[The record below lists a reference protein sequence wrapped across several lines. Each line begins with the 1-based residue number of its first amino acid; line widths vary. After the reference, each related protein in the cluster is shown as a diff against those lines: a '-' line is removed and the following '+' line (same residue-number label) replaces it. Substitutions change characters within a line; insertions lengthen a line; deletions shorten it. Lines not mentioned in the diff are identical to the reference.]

1 MFHNFK
7 TYEKMETNLILERL
21 DRIEAILSKNAKSIL
36 TVDDLIDYTGFKR
49 SYIYKLVHN
58 QQISF
63 YKPNGKV
70 LFFKKSEIDEFLLKN
85 KSQSKA
91 QIENKALD
99 YFFKSKK

>member
-1 MFHNFK
+1 
-7 TYEKMETNLILERL
+7 MEANLILEKL
-21 DRIEAILSKNAKSIL
+21 ERIEAILSKNTKSIL

-49 SYIYKLVHN
+49 SYIYKLVHLGE
-58 QQISF
+58 IPYS
-63 YKPNGKV
+63 KPQGKM
-70 LFFKKSEIDEFLLKN
+70 LFFDREEIDQWLRQN